1 MLGDRQLDGAGNDR
15 LREIIVSTDALA
27 RVERL
32 VADLVDR
39 ATAALDAADIAAGAR
54 TALRALITAATVRS
68 G

>member
-1 MLGDRQLDGAGNDR
+1 
-15 LREIIVSTDALA
+15 
-27 RVERL
+27 

-39 ATAALDAADIAAGAR
+39 ATAALDAADIAAEAR